1 VLRPDRVKDSSAD
14 RVSLFRLIS
23 YVMPSLALAA
33 VGMPLVVH
41 LPNFYASK
49 EVGLSLVVT
58 GLVFTLM
65 RALDVVIDP
74 VAGYVSD
81 RLRTRFGRRR
91 PMLALGAPLLA
102 IGIWMVFVPGGRV
115 SAVHLGASLFVM
127 YLGWSM
133 CIIPHLSWGSE
144 LSGDY
149 HERSRIYGWSQAFT
163 VAGMTGVLVLPA
175 ILEHVGVP
183 QHSTQIMAMAI
194 FSIVTLL
201 AGVLLCVLAVP
212 EPQVKL
218 QSYAPLLPTL
228 RFLFRNRAMLQVLGI
243 DFTESLNQGARGAV
257 FFYFAGIGLGV
268 PHAANT
274 ILLVY
279 FVSGVLCIP
288 LWMALSRR
296 IGKHRALIAA
306 YIYGFCMAPLLFV
319 IPSGNVLAAT
329 VVLAISGANYGA
341 PAFLVRSMM
350 ADVAD
355 VDTAQNKAERAGVMY
370 SFLSLTAKFGIGL
383 SVLIT
388 FFTLSLIGFDP
399 KAAHVAPDLALHL
412 RVVYVTIPVILGVVS
427 LLLTLGYPID
437 EKKQRALRD
446 EIERMRAGHHSAED
460 AVPPGILASG
470 GALASIRDEDNREMS
485 FEAKEP
491 AE

>member
-1 VLRPDRVKDSSAD
+1 MIVLKPDRVKDAHSD

-23 YVMPSLALAA
+23 YVLPSFALAA

-41 LPNFYASK
+41 LPQFYASK

-58 GLVFTLM
+58 GSVFTLM
-65 RALDVVIDP
+65 RSLDVIIDP

-102 IGIWMVFVPGGRV
+102 IGIWMVFVPGGPV

-127 YLGWSM
+127 YLGWST

-144 LSGDY
+144 LSADY

-163 VAGMTGVLVLPA
+163 VAGMMGVLVIPA
-175 ILEHVGVP
+175 ILEHDGVP

-201 AGVLLCVLAVP
+201 AGVFICVLFVP
-212 EPQVKL
+212 EPEVKL
-218 QSYAPLLPTL
+218 NTHAPLLATL
-228 RFLFRNRAMLQVLGI
+228 RFLIKNRAMVKVMGI
-243 DFTESLNQGARGAV
+243 DFVESLNQGARGAT
-257 FFYFAGIGLGV
+257 FFYFAGVALAV
-268 PHAANT
+268 PQAANT

-279 FVSGVLCIP
+279 FVTGVLAIP
-288 LWMALSRR
+288 LWMMLSRR

-306 YIYGFCMAPLLFV
+306 YIYGFIMAPLLFV
-319 IPSGNVLAAT
+319 IPAGNVWAAT
-329 VVLAISGANYGA
+329 VVLALTGANYGA

-355 VDTAQNKAERAGVMY
+355 ADSAENNVERAGLMY
-370 SFLSLTAKFGIGL
+370 SFLSLTSKFGIGL
-383 SVLIT
+383 SVFVT
-388 FFTLSLIGFDP
+388 FFALSLIGFNP
-399 KAAHVAPDLALHL
+399 KAAHFSPGLPMNL
-412 RVVYVTIPVILGVVS
+412 RIVYVAIPIILGIIS

-446 EIERMRAGHHSAED
+446 EIERRQEAHRSAND
-460 AVPPGILASG
+460 IMPPASLP
-470 GALASIRDEDNREMS
+470 GAPAYITDELDR
-485 FEAKEP
+485 P
-491 AE
+491 